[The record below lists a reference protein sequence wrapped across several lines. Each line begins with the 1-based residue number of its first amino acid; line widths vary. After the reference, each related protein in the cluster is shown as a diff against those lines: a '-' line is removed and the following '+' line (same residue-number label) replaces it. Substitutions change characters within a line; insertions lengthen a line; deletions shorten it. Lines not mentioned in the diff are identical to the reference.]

1 MKNIVRVLIS
11 LSCLFM
17 LSSCGFQPVYKAD
30 TNNAAIAAIL
40 ASIKIDPLSG
50 RKGQILYTSL
60 EDQLNPLART
70 GDANY
75 QLSIQ
80 LKENEFPVAI
90 EKSGEITRYNIIF
103 TADYALIDSKTQKVI
118 DKGTINTVGSYDAV
132 DSRYSTFTAQS
143 YTVKTTLKE
152 MSEEIKARLIAAL
165 YK

>member
-1 MKNIVRVLIS
+1 MKVLVS
-11 LSCLFM
+11 LFCLLM
-17 LSSCGFQPVYKAD
+17 LISCGFQPVYKAEK
-30 TNNAAIAAIL
+30 NNAEIAAIL

-60 EDQLNPLART
+60 EDQLNPLAST
-70 GDANY
+70 AATNY
-75 QLSIQ
+75 RLSIQ

-103 TADYALIDSKTQKVI
+103 TANYTLIDQKTQKVI

-152 MSEEIKARLIAAL
+152 MSEEIRARLIAAL